1 MTQGML
7 CMGARW
13 GLRSKSAV
21 ALLLACV
28 VALIPALL
36 FGWGAMKDI
45 RDHSAEAYA
54 RNLTQLNRQHI
65 AAPISRELAL
75 SQRLAHSLGT
85 RQWLQDESSSLKRT
99 RFFDEA
105 EGFRSEFLDKSY
117 FVVVDATRN
126 YYSNTPDSPVSQI
139 RRYKLGPESAADAW
153 YFKARNIS
161 DDYQLLVSQNERD
174 QTLQVRFNVLVRDA
188 QNNLLG
194 MTGSD
199 LNLQP
204 FIKAILSDLEP
215 GVEPML
221 INSNGIIQVSSDA
234 HPAYTQLYDLL
245 TDETDR
251 PALRKAMAEA
261 QREPT
266 RVQTLHAEI
275 QGQPRLLA
283 LSYIEPLQ
291 WYVLTSVNLN
301 AAHLIDQRWLWL
313 LIISLAA
320 LMCVLLLGFGYA
332 VEGLVIRPL
341 KDLQQSAKAI
351 AGGNYDA
358 PITSQREDEIGEL
371 SKAFASMSDQV
382 RRHTGELEGKVL
394 ERTQELEK
402 ANREMIA
409 AHKKIDDSIDYAS
422 LIQRAILPDRQLGA
436 SLGDEHFVLWKPRDI
451 VGGDFYVYRQN
462 QDGYLLGI
470 FDCAGHGVPGAL
482 MTMLARA
489 AIDHAIDVA
498 GEQDPAAILRE
509 TDLAL
514 RGMLGDAVLS
524 RALATNTDAGLVW
537 LDRSRSRLLFS
548 GAKIALYA
556 SDGETVEELH
566 GGRRALGDKRQGE
579 YQNHQLTLHPGWT
592 YYMCTD
598 GFLDQAG
605 GEQGFGFG
613 NRRFT
618 EMLREHARL
627 PLKEQYAVFA
637 SRLAEYQGELPQR
650 DDITVLSFRFDPEQ

>member
-1 MTQGML
+1 MRQGIL
-7 CMGARW
+7 CMALSW
-13 GLRSKSAV
+13 GLRRKSAV

-28 VALIPALL
+28 VALVPALL

-65 AAPISRELAL
+65 GAPISRELAL

-105 EGFRSEFLDKSY
+105 EGFRSEFLDKRY
-117 FVVVDATRN
+117 FVVLDTTRN
-126 YYSNTPDSPVSQI
+126 FYANTPDSPVSQI
-139 RRYKLGPESAADAW
+139 RRYKLSPDSASDAW
-153 YFKARNIS
+153 YFKARNIA
-161 DDYQLLVSQNERD
+161 DDYQLLVSQD
-174 QTLQVRFNVLVRDA
+174 DATQALQVRFNVLVRDA
-188 QNNLLG
+188 QSNLLG

-204 FIKAILSDLEP
+204 FLKAIFSDLEP

-221 INSNGIIQVSSDA
+221 INSDGIIQASSGQ
-234 HPAYTQLYDLL
+234 HPAYSQLYDLL
-245 TDETDR
+245 TDENDR
-251 PALRKAMAEA
+251 PALRNAMAQA
-261 QREPT
+261 QQQPT

-320 LMCVLLLGFGYA
+320 LIGILLLGFAYA

-341 KDLQQSAKAI
+341 KELQQTAKAI

-358 PITSQREDEIGEL
+358 PIAAQREDEIGDL
-371 SKAFASMSDQV
+371 AKAFASMSDQV
-382 RRHTGELEGKVL
+382 RRHTGELEGKVQQ
-394 ERTQELEK
+394 RTQALEQ
-402 ANREMIA
+402 ANREMVA

-422 LIQRAILPDRQLGA
+422 LIQRAILPDRQLNA
-436 SLGDEHFVLWKPRDI
+436 SLGDEHFVLWKPRDT

-462 QDGYLLGI
+462 PQGYLLGI

-489 AIDHAIDVA
+489 AIDHAIDVV
-498 GEQDPAAILRE
+498 GEHDPAAILRE

-514 RGMLGDAVLS
+514 RGMLGEAALS

-556 SDGETVEELH
+556 SDGITVEELH

-579 YQNHQLTLHPGWT
+579 YQNHQLELQPGWT

-618 EMLREHARL
+618 EMLRDHAQL
-627 PLKEQYAVFA
+627 PLSEQYDVFA
-637 SRLAEYQGELPQR
+637 NHLAAYQGELPQR
-650 DDITVLSFRFDPEQ
+650 DDITVLSFRFDPQH